1 MGLCYLSQMCEAP
14 HLNMHGQ
21 LPSGARCIHFGL
33 SLYLHNCVCVHHT
46 RSEGSGNTV
55 HMHSRLWAL
64 LGQIFDK
71 HKKSNELA
79 NFFTTYKSSYGIYWK
94 LITTQLMNFGTT
106 RACVNSLIKHAWT
119 ATKKS

>member
-1 MGLCYLSQMCEAP
+1 
-14 HLNMHGQ
+14 MH
-21 LPSGARCIHFGL
+21 R
-33 SLYLHNCVCVHHT
+33 T

-106 RACVNSLIKHAWT
+106 RACVNSLIKTCMDGYQEELDALT
-119 ATKKS
+119 VT